1 MQAALLVST
10 LPQSRR
16 VYRNRPS
23 PQTFVETTTTPP
35 DVVYLVGEDSALHA
49 ELLAIAPALHITLI
63 PVPVHALVPDI
74 SDEASASCMIVNG
87 SFLALSGIDAQSQLH
102 CESRPPVIVVGE
114 AHDVASAVAAMKG
127 GAVDYVVK
135 PIDRWTL
142 RSAVE
147 AAFAQDRRRRKRA
160 AELSKLRERLELLT
174 PREREVLP
182 LVVGGLLNK
191 QAASVLGISEVTL
204 QIHRSQI
211 MRKMQASSLADL
223 VRMAVRLRIP
233 HRSE

>member
-23 PQTFVETTTTPP
+23 PSVVSEAATTQA
-35 DVVYLVGEDSALHA
+35 DVVYLVGQDSGLHA

-63 PVPVHALVPDI
+63 PVPVQTLLPTV
-74 SDEASASCMIVNG
+74 SDEASASCIIVNG
-87 SFLALSGIDAQSQLH
+87 SLLALIGADAQSQLH
-102 CESRPPVIVVGE
+102 CEFRPPVIVVGE
-114 AHDVASAVAAMKG
+114 SHDVALAVTAMKA
-127 GAVDYVVK
+127 GALDFIVK
-135 PIDRWTL
+135 PVDQWTL
-142 RSAVE
+142 RSAIE

-174 PREREVLP
+174 PREKGVLP